1 MIAIVSMMLTVGHQG
16 ALAQTSLK
24 INNHK
29 KENKMTVEQNKQTVI
44 RFNKEFFEKG
54 NMDITKEVFAE
65 NFVNHSAPPN
75 SPTDVGPM
83 VKFVTALHHGFS
95 DISVEI
101 QEIFGEGDKVCVRK
115 TITATH
121 TGEFMGKP
129 ATGKKIVMHIMDIE
143 MLKDGKITDRWNLSD
158 FPQVLQTL
166 YFSSKLA
173 PGMPG

>member
-1 MIAIVSMMLTVGHQG
+1 MKKATIAIVSILLMLGYQNAQAQSSKNINKHQ
-16 ALAQTSLK
+16 
-24 INNHK
+24 
-29 KENKMTVEQNKQTVI
+29 KENKMTVEQNKQVVI
-44 RFNKEFFEKG
+44 RFNNEFFGKG
-54 NMDITKEVFAE
+54 NTDITKEVFAE

-143 MLKDGKITDRWNLSD
+143 MLQDGKITDRWNQSD
-158 FPQVLQTL
+158 FPQVLQSL
-166 YFSSKLA
+166 
-173 PGMPG
+173 